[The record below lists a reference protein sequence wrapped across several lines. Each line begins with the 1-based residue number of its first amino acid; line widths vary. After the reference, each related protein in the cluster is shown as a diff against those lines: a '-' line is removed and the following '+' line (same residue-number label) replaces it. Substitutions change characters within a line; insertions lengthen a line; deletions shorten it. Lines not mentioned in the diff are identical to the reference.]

1 MKNFAADRYGY
12 NKILVKGYVF
22 SHNLEIRT
30 YQNSSKDNFGDR
42 YISGV
47 INVAIDED
55 AVASVPVHVNFMNEK
70 FKSGDTNESFTIL
83 EGLINTNNTVT
94 SVGKENALR
103 VDIQG
108 TVEDNTFYSTKN
120 SVMVESQQLRASY
133 VHVQSGAF
141 KGCASWQT
149 DMLIHTYAEIDPD
162 NGDEPYGE
170 LRGFVF
176 NYRNEFMPVK
186 YKVRKA
192 SGGMD
197 YFASKDISAKNPL
210 LTRVFGDYVVTT
222 VTSNRTI
229 ETAFGAPSIEP
240 TTYSRESWDV
250 SGAAVQEYDF
260 GDENV
265 MTLEDVNRLMEIR
278 NEYVA
283 ERKAYAENRAA
294 QSAPAKTASNP
305 GFAATAAVEADIAAG
320 SYVF

>member
-1 MKNFAADRYGY
+1 MKDFTADRYGY
-12 NKILVKGYVF
+12 NKVSVKGYVF

-30 YQNSSKDNFGDR
+30 YKNQERDNFGQR
-42 YISGV
+42 YINGV

-55 AVASVPVHVNFMNEK
+55 AVQSVPVYVNFLNEK
-70 FKSGDTNESFTIL
+70 FKSGDVNESFTIL
-83 EGLINTNNTVT
+83 ENLINENNTVAA
-94 SVGKENALR
+94 VGKDNALR

-108 TVEDNTFYSTKN
+108 SIGDNTFYSTKN
-120 SVMVESQQLRASY
+120 SVMVESQQLQASY
-133 VHVQSGAF
+133 IHIQNGSF

-149 DMLIHTYAEIDPD
+149 DMLIHTYTEIDPE
-162 NGDEPYGE
+162 NDEPYGE
-170 LRGFVF
+170 IRGFAF
-176 NYRNEFMPVK
+176 NYRNEFVPVK

-197 YFASKDISAKNPL
+197 YFAGKDISTKNPL

-222 VTSNRTI
+222 VTSNKTI

-260 GDENV
+260 GDESV
-265 MTLEDVNRLMEIR
+265 MTLDDVNRLMEIR

-283 ERKAYAENRAA
+283 GRKAYAESRAA
-294 QSAPAKTASNP
+294 QATPTKAANNP
-305 GFAATAAVEADIAAG
+305 GFAANATVEADIAAG